1 MAWGGEVQ
9 GPEII
14 SSAAR
19 VLSSV
24 SPTQLV
30 IRIQPEVASELGLR
44 EGQTIRSAV
53 ADDGK
58 SIQLFQENTTRTFV
72 LNLEA
77 FRGQAFPLRLVTSE
91 QGPTLRNNIAAT
103 IPPAGQSTPETP
115 SAAQATESSRWVRLF
130 SQNPQLQQTPLLHSG
145 ISLLKEFD
153 KRGLRLDR
161 EAAQLLDAK
170 AAQISPGLVKSALY
184 FSGVLGRVF
193 DRRAQAR
200 IGGRDFLSL
209 LRELKV
215 TSPGSREQDFS
226 LKEVDAALDYLD
238 SNKLQALIDNRSG
251 QCCFRFFIP
260 LQDLPSVAVTLKQ
273 VKADAPSGGEG
284 PMQPPSAHA
293 AGITMTYDELRQT
306 GAEKPQQ
313 GVEHGLQGEMKSDQ
327 DRYASGGGDGD
338 EQVDRNESE
347 GESGHA
353 ARQGWSVDL
362 DWYLA
367 ENDRVSINA
376 VTEAKNQVSLMFW
389 ISNETTL
396 KLAKAFQGRLI
407 SQIKGLNFAVATCEF
422 VQGERPIASAR
433 DSLEKSSFRVDA

>member
-1 MAWGGEVQ
+1 MQ

-72 LNLEA
+72 LNLDA

-103 IPPAGQSTPETP
+103 TPSPAGPSTPETP

-145 ISLLKEFD
+145 IGLLKEFD

-170 AAQISPGLVKSALY
+170 AAQISPGIVKSALY

-200 IGGRDFLSL
+200 VGGRDFLSL

-215 TSPGSREQDFS
+215 TPPGSRGKDVS
-226 LKEVDAALDYLD
+226 LNEVDAALDYLE
-238 SNKLQALIDNRSG
+238 SNKLRALIDNRSG
-251 QCCFRFFIP
+251 QCCYRFFIP
-260 LQDLPSVAVTLKQ
+260 LQDLPSVAVTLTQ
-273 VKADAPSGGEG
+273 VKADAPSEGEG
-284 PMQPPSAHA
+284 PMQPPGAHA
-293 AGITMTYDELRQT
+293 AGIPMTYDELRHA
-306 GAEKPQQ
+306 GADKPQQ
-313 GVEHGLQGEMKSDQ
+313 GLEHGLQGEMKSDQ
-327 DRYASGGGDGD
+327 DRDASGGGDGDGD

-353 ARQGWSVDL
+353 AREGWSVDL

-376 VTEAKNQVSLMFW
+376 VTEAYNQVSLMFW

-396 KLAKAFQGRLI
+396 KLAKAFQSRLI

-422 VQGERPIASAR
+422 IQGERPIASAR
-433 DSLEKSSFRVDA
+433 ESLEKSSFKVDA

>member
-1 MAWGGEVQ
+1 MQ

-14 SSAAR
+14 SSGAR
-19 VLSSV
+19 VLSTV

-58 SIQLFQENTTRTFV
+58 SIQLFQENMTRTFV
-72 LNLEA
+72 LNLDA
-77 FRGQAFPLRLVTSE
+77 FRGQAFRLRLVTSE
-91 QGPTLRNNIAAT
+91 QGPTLTNNMAAT
-103 IPPAGQSTPETP
+103 TPPAGQSTPETP

-153 KRGLRLDR
+153 KRGLRFDR

-200 IGGRDFLSL
+200 VGGRDFLSL

-215 TSPGSREQDFS
+215 TPPGSRGQDVS
-226 LKEVDAALDYLD
+226 LKEVDAALDYLE
-238 SNKLQALIDNRSG
+238 SNKLRALIDNRSG
-251 QCCFRFFIP
+251 HCCYRFFIP
-260 LQDLPSVAVTLKQ
+260 LQDLPSVAVTLTQ
-273 VKADAPSGGEG
+273 VKADAPSEAEG
-284 PMQPPSAHA
+284 PMQPPGAYA
-293 AGITMTYDELRQT
+293 AGIPMTYDELRHA
-306 GAEKPQQ
+306 GADKPQQ

-327 DRYASGGGDGD
+327 DCDASGGGD

-376 VTEAKNQVSLMFW
+376 VTEAYNQVSLMFW

-396 KLAKAFQGRLI
+396 KLAKAFQSRLI

-422 VQGERPIASAR
+422 IQGERPIASAR
-433 DSLEKSSFRVDA
+433 ESLEKSSFRVDA